1 MSRDYGAELDS
12 LAQELTGA
20 QQFPIYS
27 DTAAP
32 EITANAASFE
42 VNRGRFGGFGGFEG
56 ADRYNSELALW
67 TPANQS
73 ADAEVLP
80 DKYIAAART
89 RDMFRNDA
97 YVRSGGEQ
105 HRDFIVGSHY
115 KLNAMPDYKALG
127 LSREWAKA
135 FALEVESKWKA
146 YAEGPDKWLDAS
158 GRLSFTSM
166 VRLVVLT
173 YLHHQEFLGT
183 AEWLR
188 AGNRPYNTAVHL
200 IDPDRM
206 ITPFNGSASFFSG
219 RIRGGIER
227 NKFGRPIAYHIHDGY
242 PYEAPFTGNFDV
254 RRVLARKPWGRR
266 QVLHIMEME
275 RIDQTRGISQLI
287 SGLKNT
293 KMAQTWR
300 DVTLQNAVVAG
311 TYAAT
316 IESDLPSAQ
325 VFAAIGQGDDPV
337 QSAIAEGGEFLAA
350 LGEFSQG
357 ATGLTVGG
365 TRIPHLFPGTKL
377 NMLRP
382 GVADGV
388 GQDFESSLIRYL
400 AATMGMTYEEL
411 SRDLRS
417 TNYSSIKAGMAMTH
431 QTMQSRK
438 AMVADEF
445 ANQCYALW
453 LEEAMVKGDIQA
465 MKQAPNAPNFFEG
478 LNKTFY
484 TNAEWYSS
492 GKPQIDELKETQ
504 AAMLRLR
511 SGLSTFKTEIARL
524 HGTDHVSHFEQM
536 ASEKELMQDLDIDPL
551 GLEDNTVNA
560 LSGATG
566 DPTSD
571 TGNNDGT
578 EGTVE

>member
-1 MSRDYGAELDS
+1 MSTNYGAELDS
-12 LAQELTGA
+12 LANELSGGVD
-20 QQFPIYS
+20 FPIFS
-27 DTAAP
+27 DVGAP
-32 EITANAASFE
+32 QEIHANASSFE
-42 VNRGRFGGFGGFEG
+42 VNRGRFGGFGGYEG
-56 ADRYNSELALW
+56 ADRYNTELALW

-80 DKYIAAART
+80 DKYVAAART

-105 HRDFIVGSHY
+105 HRDFVVGAQY
-115 KLNAMPDYKALG
+115 KLNALPNYKALG
-127 LSREWAKA
+127 LSKAWAKA
-135 FALEVESKWKA
+135 FAMEVEAKWKA
-146 YAEGPDKWLDAS
+146 FAEGPDKWLDAS
-158 GRLSFTSM
+158 GRQSFTSM

-188 AGNRPYNTAVHL
+188 AGSRPYNTAIQL

-242 PYEAPFTGNFDV
+242 PYEAPFTGNYDV

-275 RIDQTRGISQLI
+275 RIDQTRGISQLV

-316 IESDLPSAQ
+316 IESDLPTAQ
-325 VFAAIGQGDDPV
+325 VQAMLGQGDDPV
-337 QSAIAEGGEFLAA
+337 QNAIAEGGEFLAA
-350 LGEFSQG
+350 LGEFAQG

-365 TRIPHLFPGTKL
+365 TRIPHLWPGTSLKF
-377 NMLRP
+377 NTP
-382 GVADGV
+382 GVSAGL
-388 GQDFESSLIRYL
+388 GQDFEGSLIRIL

-411 SRDLRS
+411 SRDLRN
-417 TNYSSIKAGMAMTH
+417 TNYSSIKAGMAMTY

-465 MKQAPNAPNFFEG
+465 MKQVPNAPNFFEG

-484 TNAEWYSS
+484 TEAEWYSS

-504 AAMLRLR
+504 AALLRLR
-511 SGLSTFKTEIARL
+511 GGLSTFKTEIARL
-524 HGTDHVSHFEQM
+524 HGTDYNTHFEQL
-536 ASEKELMQDLDIDPL
+536 AEEKEMMERLDIDPL

-560 LSGATG
+560 LSGETG
-566 DPTSD
+566 DPSEN
-571 TGNNDGT
+571 TGDNSSGGNS
-578 EGTVE
+578 